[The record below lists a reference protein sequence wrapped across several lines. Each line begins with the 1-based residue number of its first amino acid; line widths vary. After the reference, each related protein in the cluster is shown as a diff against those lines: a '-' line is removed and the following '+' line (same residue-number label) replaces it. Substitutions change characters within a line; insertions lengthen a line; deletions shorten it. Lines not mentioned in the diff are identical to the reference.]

1 VIQRSKHG
9 RGRSDFDND
18 GDEDIFITNWL
29 AQMNILYV
37 NDGTGNFED
46 EKAASGLGRPS
57 LAKTGFGTSWFD
69 FDNDGWL
76 DLFTANGSVSTVEA
90 QARAKD
96 IAGRV
101 PTELPVG

>member
-1 VIQRSKHG
+1 MGVNAG
-9 RGRSDFDND
+9 DFDND
-18 GDEDIFITNWL
+18 GDEDVFITG
-29 AQMNILYV
+29 APSEHLYV

-57 LAKTGFGTSWFD
+57 LAKSGFGTGWFD

-76 DLFTANGSVSTVEA
+76 DLFTANGSVSTVES

-101 PTELPVG
+101 PTELQVG